1 MTDVGLMREHNE
13 DTFLVLPDHG
23 VGVVADGMGGDRTGE
38 EASRLV
44 VTTFADLFTN
54 GVGRLD
60 GWPFPPDP
68 NLTEEENQLVLGVR
82 LANRSIIDKVGRDRH
97 LTGLG
102 STIVAA
108 LFDERAERV
117 AVAHAGDSRCYRLRG
132 DEVTELT
139 VDHSLV
145 NDYASVLEDLPPDQ
159 QLTPAQWAEIPRNV
173 ITRSLGHRADVH
185 VDVHSHATCAG
196 DVYVLCSDGLS
207 SFVTPDRIRE
217 MVAASSTLEAACAAL
232 IEEANSAGGDDN
244 ITVVLARVEDR

>member
-13 DTFLVLPDHG
+13 DNFLVLPDHG
-23 VGVVADGMGGDRTGE
+23 VGVVADGMGGSCSGG

-44 VTTFADLFTN
+44 VTTFTNLFTN

-82 LANRSIIDKVGRDRH
+82 LANRSIVEKADSDRRF
-97 LTGLG
+97 TGHG

-117 AVAHAGDSRCYRLRG
+117 AVAHVGDSCCYRLRG

-139 VDHSLV
+139 VVHSLV
-145 NDYASVLEDLPPDQ
+145 NDYASVLEELSPDQ
-159 QLTPAQWAEIPRNV
+159 QPTPAQWAEIPRNV
-173 ITRSLGHRADVH
+173 ITRALGMREDVQ
-185 VDVHSHATCAG
+185 VDVLSHATCAG

-217 MVAASSTLEAACAAL
+217 MVNASSTLEAACAAL

-244 ITVVLARVEDR
+244 ITVVLARVEDG